1 MNTTTIEKEGNM
13 SILTI
18 SVLIVSID
26 NMTNVGF
33 LNSKGNRIT
42 ISDLSNYSL
51 DIYYF
56 IVYSIVN
63 LNRVD
68 SRVLDIVFS
77 F

>member
-1 MNTTTIEKEGNM
+1 MNTTTIKKEGHI

-18 SVLIVSID
+18 SVSIVSID

-33 LNSKGNRIT
+33 LNPKGNRIT
-42 ISDLSNYSL
+42 ISDPSNYSL

-56 IVYSIVN
+56 IVYYIVN

>member
-1 MNTTTIEKEGNM
+1 MNTTTIEKEGDM

-18 SVLIVSID
+18 SVSMVSID

-33 LNSKGNRIT
+33 LNPKGNRIT
-42 ISDLSNYSL
+42 ISDPSNYSL

-63 LNRVD
+63 LNCVD

>member
-1 MNTTTIEKEGNM
+1 MNTTTIEKEENM

-33 LNSKGNRIT
+33 LNPKGNRIT

-56 IVYSIVN
+56 IVYSIIN